1 MTDCHDG
8 EGWSA
13 HREVCPSGH
22 TRRRAAPAWS
32 GALSR
37 ASMKGGNSMDIVTIV
52 VVVLIVLF
60 VLGYFGR
67 ARLRG

>member
-1 MTDCHDG
+1 MTDRHDDD
-8 EGWSA
+8 EDCA
-13 HREVCPSGH
+13 HREGRPRGH
-22 TRRRAAPAWS
+22 TRRRDASAVMGAPPRV
-32 GALSR
+32 L
-37 ASMKGGNSMDIVTIV
+37 MKGGSSMDIVTIV

>member
-1 MTDCHDG
+1 MTKRSPARTVVPSERPHQAASCAG
-8 EGWSA
+8 LGW
-13 HREVCPSGH
+13 
-22 TRRRAAPAWS
+22 
-32 GALSR
+32 ALSR
-37 ASMKGGNSMDIVTIV
+37 ASMKGGKSMDIVTIV

>member
-1 MTDCHDG
+1 MTDRHDD
-8 EGWSA
+8 EEPNA
-13 HREVCPSGH
+13 HRRVRPERPHQATSCASLG
-22 TRRRAAPAWS
+22 RCAFA
-32 GALSR
+32 